1 MRLTTSPERRAAA
14 LKICPFGA
22 IEEHAGQ
29 LGISAG
35 CRMCRACIKAFPELF
50 QFREKAAPA
59 VDKSQWRGIA
69 VAAELTKRKATMTA
83 QTLVLL
89 LNEVDKFRRDNW
101 LYSPERR
108 GPCSSVRGA
117 WNAYASAGKQIEA
130 DWLAKAFTKLDGNHA
145 WK

>member
-1 MRLTTSPERRAAA
+1 MV
-14 LKICPFGA
+14 A
-22 IEEHAGQ
+22 IA
-29 LGISAG
+29 S
-35 CRMCRACIKAFPELF
+35 EL
-50 QFREKAAPA
+50 
-59 VDKSQWRGIA
+59 V
-69 VAAELTKRKATMTA
+69 KRKATMTA

-101 LYSPERR
+101 LYSKERR

-130 DWLAKAFTKLDGNHA
+130 DWLAEAFTKIDGTHA